1 MGGYS
6 FFDYKYVMCRD
17 IMELPTGQCTV
28 NVVTSQILT
37 LIYYLWDHRLMLQ
50 I

>member
-28 NVVTSQILT
+28 NVVTRSDINS
-37 LIYYLWDHRLMLQ
+37 YYLWDHRLMLQ